1 MTKRIIILSVLITL
15 IMISACIAENPEGE
29 KEDTKGDTKGETIA
43 WFTNLEKAQEVAQE
57 RNIPIF
63 IHFTGS
69 DWCGWCWKLEEEVYS
84 KPIFQEYVAE
94 NMVMVTIDFPKKIE
108 LPADFVTYNRNLA
121 TRFNIKG
128 FPTVQLLN
136 PDGSPIAQTGFQYG
150 GPEKYIEHLKELLI
164 KK

>member
-1 MTKRIIILSVLITL
+1 MTKKVIIISALITL
-15 IMISACIAENPEGE
+15 IMISACVAENPKENKEEG
-29 KEDTKGDTKGETIA
+29 KIA

-108 LPADFVTYNRNLA
+108 QSDEVKAYNRALS
-121 TRFNIKG
+121 TRFRIRG

-136 PDGSPIAQTGFQYG
+136 PDGTQIAQTGYQKG
-150 GPEKYIEHLKELLI
+150 GAEKYIEHLKELMI

>member
-1 MTKRIIILSVLITL
+1 MTKKVIILSALITL
-15 IMISACIAENPEGE
+15 IMISACIAENPKGNT
-29 KEDTKGDTKGETIA
+29 EDGIN
-43 WFTNLEKAQEVAQE
+43 WFTNLEDAQKIAQEK
-57 RNIPIF
+57 NIPIF

-84 KPIFQEYVAE
+84 KPVFQDYVAE
-94 NMVMVTIDFPKKIE
+94 NMVMVTIDFPREIKQPE
-108 LPADFVTYNRNLA
+108 EVVAYNRALA

-136 PDGSPIAQTGFQYG
+136 PDGSAIAQTGFQYG
-150 GPEKYIEHLKELLI
+150 GPEKYIEHLKELLV

>member
-1 MTKRIIILSVLITL
+1 MTKKVIILSALITL
-15 IMISACIAENPEGE
+15 IMISACIAENPKENKEEDKKEG
-29 KEDTKGDTKGETIA
+29 TIT

-94 NMVMVTIDFPKKIE
+94 NMVMVTIDFPRKTK
-108 LPADFVTYNRNLA
+108 LPQETETYNRNLA
-121 TRFNIKG
+121 TRFGIRG
-128 FPTVQLLN
+128 LPTVQLLN
-136 PDGSPIAQTGFQYG
+136 PDGTPIAQTGYQYG
-150 GPEKYIEHLKELLI
+150 GPEKYIEHLQELLI

>member
-1 MTKRIIILSVLITL
+1 MTKKVIILSVLITL
-15 IMISACIAENPEGE
+15 IMISACIAENPEGN
-29 KEDTKGDTKGETIA
+29 KEDTKKDAIA

-94 NMVMVTIDFPKKIE
+94 NMVMVTIDFPKNIK
-108 LPADFVTYNRNLA
+108 LPAEVVTYNRNLA
-121 TRFNIKG
+121 TRFDIKG

-164 KK
+164 KE

>member
-1 MTKRIIILSVLITL
+1 MTKKVIILSALITL
-15 IMISACIAENPEGE
+15 IMISACIAENPKGNT
-29 KEDTKGDTKGETIA
+29 EDGIN
-43 WFTNLEKAQEVAQE
+43 WFTNLEEAQEIAE
-57 RNIPIF
+57 EKNIPIF

-84 KPIFQEYVAE
+84 KLVFQDYVAE
-94 NMVMVTIDFPKKIE
+94 NMVMVTIDFPREIKQPE
-108 LPADFVTYNRNLA
+108 EVVAYNRALA

-128 FPTVQLLN
+128 FPTVQLLS

-150 GPEKYIEHLKELLI
+150 GPEKYIEHLKELLV

>member
-1 MTKRIIILSVLITL
+1 MTKKVIIISALITL
-15 IMISACIAENPEGE
+15 IMISACVAENPKENKEEG
-29 KEDTKGDTKGETIA
+29 KIA

-108 LPADFVTYNRNLA
+108 QSDEVKAYNRALS
-121 TRFNIKG
+121 TRFGIRG

-136 PDGSPIAQTGFQYG
+136 PDETPIAQTGYKKG
-150 GPEKYIEHLKELLI
+150 GPEKYIEHLKELMI

>member
-1 MTKRIIILSVLITL
+1 MTKKVIILSVLITL
-15 IMISACIAENPEGE
+15 IMISACIAENPKGNKDDTKEGE
-29 KEDTKGDTKGETIA
+29 IA

-94 NMVMVTIDFPKKIE
+94 NMVMVTIDFPKKIQQTPE
-108 LPADFVTYNRNLA
+108 VKAYNRALA

-136 PDGSPIAQTGFQYG
+136 PDGTPIAQTGYQYG

>member
-1 MTKRIIILSVLITL
+1 MTKKIILLSVLITL
-15 IMISACIAENPEGE
+15 IMISACIAENPEGN
-29 KEDTKGDTKGETIA
+29 KENTEESKIA
-43 WFTNLEKAQEVAQE
+43 WFTNLEKAKEVAQE

-84 KPIFQEYVAE
+84 KPIFQEYVSE
-94 NMVMVTIDFPKKIE
+94 NMVMVTIDFPKNIK
-108 LPADFVTYNRNLA
+108 LPADVVTYNRNLA

>member
-1 MTKRIIILSVLITL
+1 MTKKVIILSALITL
-15 IMISACIAENPEGE
+15 IMISACIAENPEGN
-29 KEDTKGDTKGETIA
+29 KENTEESKIA

-57 RNIPIF
+57 KDLPIF

-84 KPIFQEYVAE
+84 KPIFQEYVSG
-94 NMVMVTIDFPKKIE
+94 NMVMVTIDFPKKIQQTAE
-108 LPADFVTYNRNLA
+108 VKTYNRSLA

-136 PDGSPIAQTGFQYG
+136 PDGTPIAQTGYQKG
-150 GPEKYIEHLKELLI
+150 GPEKYIEHLKEFLV

>member
-1 MTKRIIILSVLITL
+1 MTKKIIILSIVFTL
-15 IMISACIAENPEGE
+15 IMISACIAENPEE
-29 KEDTKGDTKGETIA
+29 NKEDNIA
-43 WFTNLEKAQEVAQE
+43 WFTNLEKAQEIAQE
-57 RNIPIF
+57 KNIPIF

-84 KPIFQEYVAE
+84 KPVFQEYAAE
-94 NMVMVTIDFPKKIE
+94 NMVMVTIDFPKKTKLPQEIE
-108 LPADFVTYNRNLA
+108 TYNRALA

-136 PDGSPIAQTGFQYG
+136 PDCSPIVQTGFQYG
-150 GPEKYIEHLKELLI
+150 GPEKYIEHLKELLT

>member
-1 MTKRIIILSVLITL
+1 MTKKVIILSALITL
-15 IMISACIAENPEGE
+15 IMISACIAENPEGS
-29 KEDTKGDTKGETIA
+29 KENTEESKIA

-69 DWCGWCWKLEEEVYS
+69 DWCGWCWKLEEEIYS

-94 NMVMVTIDFPKKIE
+94 NMVMVKIDFPKKTKQSTEI
-108 LPADFVTYNRNLA
+108 VTYNRTLA
-121 TRFNIKG
+121 TRFGIRG
-128 FPTVQLLN
+128 FPTVQLLD
-136 PDGSPIAQTGFQYG
+136 PDGTPIAQTGFQYG